1 MLAQDLKQLGI
12 GVTHLNAAE
21 ISGTS
26 YFSDAPGK
34 AGAASHAKIP
44 YLFQLVDG
52 LGLNYT
58 TTQVAAAALDGVEK
72 GWSTVLV
79 PGFLLIPTKM
89 VADVVPCFLEFL
101 CGLGPAGRRA

>member
-1 MLAQDLKQLGI
+1 MNHPFAAQ
-12 GVTHLNAAE
+12 
-21 ISGTS
+21 
-26 YFSDAPGK
+26 

-52 LGLNYT
+52 MGLNYT

-79 PGFLLIPTKM
+79 PGFLLIPTT
-89 VADVVPCFLEFL
+89 VSYTHLTLPTIYSV
-101 CGLGPAGRRA
+101 